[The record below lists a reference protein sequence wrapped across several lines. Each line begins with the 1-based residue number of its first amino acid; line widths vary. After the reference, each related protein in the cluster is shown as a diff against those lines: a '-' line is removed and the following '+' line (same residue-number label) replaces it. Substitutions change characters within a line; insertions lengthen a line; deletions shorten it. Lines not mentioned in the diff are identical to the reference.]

1 MNGSDSLISLS
12 DFSLLVYRSA
22 SDFCVLTLY
31 PVTLLNSLISS
42 SNFLIISFE
51 FYMYSIMSSANS
63 RSFTS
68 FQIWIP
74 FISFS
79 LIAVARTS
87 RTMLDNSGKRGHS
100 CLVSDLRGECFQF
113 FIIENNVCC
122 RLIYGLCYV
131 QVRSFYAH
139 FLKSFNRKWVLDFS
153 KAFSASTEMIIWFL
167 CFNLSIW
174 CITIIDLHILKNPAS
189 LE

>member
-1 MNGSDSLISLS
+1 MFDFLHQCLIVFHIQVFVSLGRFIPRYFILFIAIVNGSDSLISLS

-79 LIAVARTS
+79 SLIAIARSS
-87 RTMLDNSGKRGHS
+87 RTMLNNSGESGHP
-100 CLVSDLRGECFQF
+100 CHVPDLSGRCFQF
-113 FIIENNVCC
+113 FTTEDNVCC
-122 RLIYGLCYV
+122 RLIIYGLYYV
-131 QVRSFYAH
+131 VVASFYAL
-139 FLKSFNRKWVLDFS
+139 FKKRVL
-153 KAFSASTEMIIWFL
+153 
-167 CFNLSIW
+167 
-174 CITIIDLHILKNPAS
+174 ITNGC
-189 LE
+189 